1 MSFGILRNTLIEEK
15 SIICIL
21 TSKKHDQYVLELKD
35 EEPSRLL
42 QDEIQRTSDVIT
54 LQRQPKFLLM
64 NVR

>member
-1 MSFGILRNTLIEEK
+1 MFFGILRNTLIEEK
-15 SIICIL
+15 SITCIL